1 MRDRDLIRAGWYWSR
16 RRRLACSGPPCLL
29 WSGSNHPDRGRHAG
43 TAEVGLGLILALAVG
58 SQVIAS
64 RLRIP
69 ALIILL
75 PAGFIAAAITTRP
88 DRDHL

>member
-1 MRDRDLIRAGWYWSR
+1 VRPELERSVTTNQV
-16 RRRLACSGPPCLL
+16 LL
-29 WSGSNHPDRGRHAG
+29 G
-43 TAEVGLGLILALAVG
+43 VGLILALAVG

-75 PAGFIAAAITTRP
+75 PAGFIAAAITTCP